1 MKLKPILFSTEM
13 VKAILEGR
21 KTMTRREI
29 KGLPED
35 ASKVWNDGGE
45 WIVENEDGHCWD
57 GKLKSKYEIGQ
68 ILWVRESMY
77 QSAIGFAMFKAGGK
91 VGEPLEENEYLD
103 WEIFSVT
110 RKAIPS
116 IHMPKSACRLFLE
129 ITNLRAERLHDISGD
144 DVFSEGIDNGHSN
157 KKMGARWENMQR
169 MAFEDLWFKING
181 AKSWKSN
188 PFVWVITFKI
198 VERPENFLQ

>member
-68 ILWVRESMY
+68 ILWVRETW
-77 QSAIGFAMFKAGGK
+77 QK
-91 VGEPLEENEYLD
+91 VNGNQFIYRANSLGDNLK
-103 WEIFSVT
+103 W
-110 RKAIPS
+110 KPS
-116 IHMPKSACRLFLE
+116 IFMPKSACRLFLE
-129 ITNLRAERLHDISGD
+129 VTNVRAERLQDISGD
-144 DVFSEGIDNGHSN
+144 EPIREGLFTIEHEGTLEYLVGQVCAIKDSSEKSVAWIWQN
-157 KKMGARWENMQR
+157 
-169 MAFEDLWFKING
+169 ING
-181 AKSWKSN
+181 EWKSN